1 MLSMLCISHHE
12 DDHVQQLCVRPCAS
26 QEAVNINQGLL
37 ALGNVISAL
46 GTPGRAATPQ
56 HVPYRQSKI
65 TRLLKVPVPLP
76 CGLHAAARRTWL
88 PGVQG
93 AMKHRPQQE
102 QVSITGERWQ

>member
-1 MLSMLCISHHE
+1 MISY
-12 DDHVQQLCVRPCAS
+12 VV

-65 TRLLKVPVPLP
+65 TRLLKVRTPELA
-76 CGLHAAARRTWL
+76 CGSCCVRELR
-88 PGVQG
+88 V
-93 AMKHRPQQE
+93 
-102 QVSITGERWQ
+102 

>member
-1 MLSMLCISHHE
+1 MQYSKDLLK
-12 DDHVQQLCVRPCAS
+12 PS

-65 TRLLKVPVPLP
+65 TRLLKVPLPKGPLRSVQSLILP
-76 CGLHAAARRTWL
+76 LGSPGTIARYE
-88 PGVQG
+88 P
-93 AMKHRPQQE
+93 
-102 QVSITGERWQ
+102 

>member
-1 MLSMLCISHHE
+1 MSILLTAESVINSDVMSAAARFA
-12 DDHVQQLCVRPCAS
+12 HVMPAVLRAV

-65 TRLLKVPVPLP
+65 TRLLKV
-76 CGLHAAARRTWL
+76 RQWL
-88 PGVQG
+88 AKSCPSSGFCVQLTDC
-93 AMKHRPQQE
+93 
-102 QVSITGERWQ
+102 I